1 MTHPVATRTVILIL
15 GDTIT
20 LALVTAFGFAS
31 HGTLGSAGMRMLST
45 FIPILIAWVLLAI
58 SHNAFKLEITNQF
71 RELWRPF
78 WAMVLAAPLAA
89 FLRGLWLGTPILPVF
104 VLVLG
109 GVSVLAILTWRA
121 IYLGLVSGIGRIDG

>member
-15 GDTIT
+15 GDIFT

-58 SHNAFKLEITNQF
+58 PHNAFKLEIANQF

-109 GVSVLAILTWRA
+109 GVSALAILIWRA
-121 IYLGLVSGIGRIDG
+121 IYLGLVSRIGRIDG

>member
-1 MTHPVATRTVILIL
+1 MTHPVATRTGILIL
-15 GDTIT
+15 GDIIT

-58 SHNAFKLEITNQF
+58 PHNAFKLEIANQF

-109 GVSVLAILTWRA
+109 GVSALAILIWRA
-121 IYLGLVSGIGRIDG
+121 IYLGLVSRIGRIDG